1 MIKLLYPD
9 GKYTDEEA
17 LEIIEFAAECRK
29 RVKDQL
35 YIIDETFRAEPAKFE
50 YLILKTG
57 ETKQVETLERIEN
70 PVMEE
75 EIQIEEPTKKMFPSH
90 RYHLPALRHVHALF
104 SLLLNK

>member
-75 EIQIEEPTKKMFPSH
+75 EIQIEEPTKEDVSEPSISS
-90 RYHLPALRHVHALF
+90 PALRHVHALF